1 MIKFLSKNLRFLVGD
16 FLNILNHKFVGLA
29 LSHKLVVNAHFPFL
43 YVTFFFFINQLQHPR
58 YINKNKQQQKEK
70 GDVHQNL
77 LNKKKQRDGD

>member
-1 MIKFLSKNLRFLVGD
+1 MISISYFHPLKAVLGTAEKETRERPKREVALKLSN
-16 FLNILNHKFVGLA
+16 
-29 LSHKLVVNAHFPFL
+29 
-43 YVTFFFFINQLQHPR
+43 FFFINQLQHPR